1 MAPIDL
7 DNLPPLEQINGGSV
21 TNLHKDELLSV
32 AKALGISMPTK
43 PGDVTKPDLL
53 CSVKA
58 SLGASSDVRFLKFKV
73 HRPDTTGGA
82 ALKNSADKAKEDS
95 EASAKK
101 EDAAPSG

>member
-7 DNLPPLEQINGGSV
+7 DNLPPLEQIKGGSV
-21 TNLHKDELLSV
+21 SNRHKDELISV
-32 AKALGISMPTK
+32 AKALGISMPAK

-53 CSVKA
+53 RGIKA
-58 SLGASSDVRFLKFKV
+58 SLGVSSDVRLLKFKV
-73 HRPDTTGGA
+73 HWGGA
-82 ALKNSADKAKEDS
+82 ALKNSADKAKENS